1 MKTQIQTQTQVQS
14 IESMPSATPVD
25 ASNTIPSIINSPTVS
40 VILAFAVLIRVIVGS
55 SSDKK

>member
-1 MKTQIQTQTQVQS
+1 MPVQNQVQTKS
-14 IESMPSATPVD
+14 IESVPTTPPVD